1 MVGTCG
7 IVGNGYR
14 CPQVHKLAAG
24 AAHAACFGVIA
35 RVSLGIIIGK
45 PVRPMKDRQAP
56 VRVFMHAH
64 RGTHEMRPERAR
76 RDLQAQAAP
85 LDGIIVPH
93 PALLLDA
100 QNVLHSA
107 AAIADE
113 GAAGL
118 DRGDREGGI
127 VGRPIA
133 LGEPAIGRCD
143 RRDAGQR
150 QLLRRPV
157 LQGAEGALATAA
169 AGE

>member
-1 MVGTCG
+1 
-7 IVGNGYR
+7 
-14 CPQVHKLAAG
+14 
-24 AAHAACFGVIA
+24 
-35 RVSLGIIIGK
+35 
-45 PVRPMKDRQAP
+45 MKDRQAP

-76 RDLQAQAAP
+76 RDLQAQASP

-113 GAAGL
+113 GATGL
-118 DRGDREGGI
+118 GRGDREGGI

-157 LQGAEGALATAA
+157 LQGAEGALAAA
-169 AGE
+169 ARRGRIGRDVADAELRQGAPDLRLPLLDTASPALGVWK